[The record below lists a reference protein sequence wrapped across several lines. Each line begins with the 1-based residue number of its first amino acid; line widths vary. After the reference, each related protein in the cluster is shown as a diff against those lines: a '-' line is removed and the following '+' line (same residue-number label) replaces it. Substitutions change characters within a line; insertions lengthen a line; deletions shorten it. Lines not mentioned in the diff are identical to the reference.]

1 MAQPSKRPL
10 SPHLGVYKWGP
21 HMVVSILHRVA
32 GDGMAFVGATGLI
45 WWLIAAA
52 SGTDSYGLFM
62 GWANHWS
69 GQIVMIGMTLFFF
82 QHLCSGLRHFVLD
95 TGAGY
100 ELDSNRIWSLVVLF
114 APTLMTAALWIFI
127 YTARVTS

>member
-1 MAQPSKRPL
+1 MAQPSQRPI

-21 HMVVSILHRVA
+21 HMAVSILHRA
-32 GDGMAFVGATGLI
+32 TGDGMAFVGAIGLI

-52 SGTDSYGLFM
+52 SGPDSYATFM
-62 GWANHWS
+62 GWANHWT
-69 GQIVMIGMTLFFF
+69 GQVVMIGMTLSFF

-100 ELDSNRIWSLVVLF
+100 ELNSNRFWSMAVLTV
-114 APTLMTAALWIFI
+114 PLLLTAALWLYLLFPRI
-127 YTARVTS
+127 VG